1 MKAAYYTL
9 GCKVN
14 QYDTDAMRRL
24 MEEAGYETVG
34 FDEAAD
40 VYIVNT
46 CTVTAVADKKSRQII
61 RRASHKNPNAA
72 VIVCGCLAQSEAEAV
87 LEIEGVSA
95 AVGNQDRSKI
105 VKIAESARAGKQNA
119 VHDISGRLEFER
131 LSITSSEEKTRAHIK
146 ICEGCNNFCSYCI
159 IPYARGRVRSRS
171 MDDIESEAKALAKN
185 GVREV
190 VLTGIHICSY
200 GLDLKEGE
208 LIDVVER
215 VAKTEGIDRVRLGSL
230 EPSRITREFC
240 ERASKIPQLCEHFH
254 ISLQSGSA
262 GVLKR
267 MNRKYTPEQ
276 YAECVRNLREYFRKP
291 AITTDVIAG
300 FPEETQAEHNETLEF
315 LRSIGFAKIHVFPYS
330 ARKGTPAARLSQ
342 LSNKEKKQRA
352 SEIARLADEM
362 EREYLESFIGEEV
375 SVLLE
380 EQEGQFYEGHAR
392 RYMRVRAAGKQNE
405 IVNVLVQRVEG
416 NTLCADGVIKHKG
429 DEEDE

>member
-14 QYDTDAMRRL
+14 QYDTEAMRRL
-24 MEEAGYETVG
+24 MEEAGYETVS

-46 CTVTAVADKKSRQII
+46 CTVTAVADKKSRQMI
-61 RRASHKNPNAA
+61 RRAAHKNPNAA

-87 LEIEGVSA
+87 MEIEGVSA
-95 AVGNQDRSKI
+95 AVGNQDRSRI
-105 VKIAESARAGKQNA
+105 VEIAAAAKEGKQNA
-119 VHDISGRLEFER
+119 VHDISQQTEFER

-159 IPYARGRVRSRS
+159 IPYARGRVRSRNI
-171 MDDIESEAKALAKN
+171 DDIAREARDLAES

-200 GLDLKEGE
+200 GIDLQDGE
-208 LIDVVER
+208 LIGVIER

-230 EPSRITREFC
+230 EPSRITRAFC
-240 ERASKIPQLCEHFH
+240 ERAAKIHELCEHFH
-254 ISLQSGSA
+254 VSLQSGSA

-300 FPEETQAEHNETLEF
+300 FPQEKEEEHKETLEF
-315 LRSIGFAKIHVFPYS
+315 MSSIGFEKIHVFPYS
-330 ARKGTPAARLSQ
+330 ARKGTPAAKLPQ
-342 LSNKEKKQRA
+342 IPNAEKKRRA
-352 SEIARLADEM
+352 SEIAELADKM
-362 EREYLESFIGEEV
+362 EREYLESFVGEEV

-380 EQEGQFYEGHAR
+380 EQDGAMYEGHAR
-392 RYMRVRAAGKQNE
+392 RYMRVRAEGTQNE

-416 NTLCADGVIKHKG
+416 KVLCTDGV
-429 DEEDE
+429 

>member
-14 QYDTDAMRRL
+14 QYDTEAMRRL
-24 MEEAGYETVG
+24 MEEAGYETVS

-46 CTVTAVADKKSRQII
+46 CTVTAVADKKSRQMI
-61 RRASHKNPNAA
+61 RRAAHKNPNAA

-87 LEIEGVSA
+87 MEIEGVSA
-95 AVGNQDRSKI
+95 AVGNQDRSRI
-105 VKIAESARAGKQNA
+105 VEIAAAAKEGKQNA
-119 VHDISGRLEFER
+119 VHDISQQTEFER

-159 IPYARGRVRSRS
+159 IPYARGRVRSRNI
-171 MDDIESEAKALAKN
+171 DDIAREARDLAES

-200 GLDLKEGE
+200 GIDLQDGE
-208 LIDVVER
+208 LIDVIER

-230 EPSRITREFC
+230 EPSRITRAFC
-240 ERASKIPQLCEHFH
+240 ERAAKIPELCEHFH
-254 ISLQSGSA
+254 VSLQSGSA

-300 FPEETQAEHNETLEF
+300 FPQETEEEHRETLEF
-315 LRSIGFAKIHVFPYS
+315 LSSIGFAKIHVFPYS
-330 ARKGTPAARLSQ
+330 ARKGTPAAKLPQ
-342 LSNKEKKQRA
+342 IPNAEKKRRA
-352 SEIARLADEM
+352 SEIAELADKM
-362 EREYLESFIGEEV
+362 EKEYLESFVGEEV

-380 EQEGQFYEGHAR
+380 EQDGAMYEGHAR
-392 RYMRVRAAGKQNE
+392 RYMRVRAEGTQNE

-416 NTLCADGVIKHKG
+416 TVLCTDGV
-429 DEEDE
+429 